1 MIPER
6 NTLGWLLST
15 KFSNRFFKFC
25 TAVNDFRIENQVQFK
40 YESLNLYQTQSTNAN
55 ANAISHRQQPRRPPI
70 MNDSGEN
77 EKEVKLLFE
86 NKAHA
91 SSTKQALSFYVGLG
105 KH

>member
-1 MIPER
+1 MPMP
-6 NTLGWLLST
+6 S
-15 KFSNRFFKFC
+15 
-25 TAVNDFRIENQVQFK
+25 
-40 YESLNLYQTQSTNAN
+40 
-55 ANAISHRQQPRRPPI
+55 AISHRQQPRRPPI